1 MTTQLKPDRYLDVLR
16 ADADRMAVLA
26 GRDLDAVVPTCPG
39 WTVRDA
45 LVHTGHVYQHKVAN
59 MRTQAKAEWPPTP
72 APERD
77 EVAWFHAALDEL
89 VDELVTRGPDAPS
102 YTWWPE
108 DQTVGF
114 WYRRMAQE
122 TAVHRYDV
130 ESAFDAGTPVA
141 DDLAEDG
148 IDELLDRFLSGDW
161 SESVS
166 VEEWGDISP
175 DAGAGQSIV
184 VTTGTAA
191 WRVTL
196 HPDRIDVEAD
206 LAPGVTGDATVTGD
220 PSELLLWLWGRR
232 PDVAVTL
239 DGDPAA
245 ISPLRG
251 RLYIATQ

>member
-1 MTTQLKPDRYLDVLR
+1 MTAELKPDRYLELLQS
-16 ADADRMAVLA
+16 DAARLSEIA
-26 GRDLDAVVPTCPG
+26 GRDLDAAVPTCPG

-45 LVHTGHVYQHKVAN
+45 LVHTGHVYQHKIAN
-59 MRTQAKAEWPPTP
+59 MRTQAPAEFPPRP

-77 EVAWFHAALDEL
+77 EVAWFSAALDEL

-122 TAVHRYDV
+122 TAVHRVDV
-130 ESAFDAGTPVA
+130 ESAFDEITPVA
-141 DDLAEDG
+141 EDLAVDG
-148 IDELLDRFLSGDW
+148 VDEVLVRFLGGDW
-161 SESVS
+161 TDQD
-166 VEEWGDISP
+166 EEGWGDVSP
-175 DAGAGQSIV
+175 DGGAGQSIV
-184 VTTGTAA
+184 VTTGTAG

-196 HPDRIDVEAD
+196 HPDRIDVDAD
-206 LAPGVTGDATVTGD
+206 LPPGVNGDATVTGD

-232 PDVAVTL
+232 PDSAVTL

-245 ISPLRG
+245 VSALRG
-251 RLYIATQ
+251 RLYLASQ